1 MPVILVLY
9 VLLIVPTSATSLHT
23 PMKLT
28 WQILSQTGNTVWSLT
43 ENHAVGTWW
52 PQLTPDFCQLA
63 AGAYNW
69 DIVTQEA
76 NNLQKE
82 MPTVY
87 GVSAVPWTPIP
98 IGCASVEKRC
108 ELASTDFYVCPRME
122 ETLLRP
128 TIVGVMITIFVLPGA
143 AKPQVMHTRNLHPPG
158 IRS

>member
-1 MPVILVLY
+1 MHCTPHDPNCPKGGQYCCLNPRITRQSSPAGTPNRQSEPRVIMETPVLSKPLKDKTCTPVILVLY
-9 VLLIVPTSATSLHT
+9 VLLIVLTSPASPHT

-28 WQILSQTGNTVWSLT
+28 WQVLSQTGKTVWSLT
-43 ENHAVGTWW
+43 KNHAVGTWW

-87 GVSAVPWTPIP
+87 GGLCCPLDPNTH
-98 IGCASVEKRC
+98 R
-108 ELASTDFYVCPRME
+108 VC
-122 ETLLRP
+122 
-128 TIVGVMITIFVLPGA
+128 
-143 AKPQVMHTRNLHPPG
+143 NC
-158 IRS
+158 